1 MKSSLKT
8 TFFNLLKL
16 SNVTFFDDLKLVAN
30 MQKKKSGYIKYF
42 FFLNVFN
49 KYYENNRLYKA
60 LKYSIWKGNYG
71 SSY

>member
-1 MKSSLKT
+1 MKSSSLKT

-16 SNVTFFDDLKLVAN
+16 SNMTFFDDLKRVAN

-42 FFLNVFN
+42 FYIFN

-60 LKYSIWKGNYG
+60 LKILQLKG
-71 SSY
+71 

>member
-16 SNVTFFDDLKLVAN
+16 TNMTFFDDLKLVAN

-42 FFLNVFN
+42 FKNIFN

-60 LKYSIWKGNYG
+60 LKILQLKG
-71 SSY
+71 

>member
-60 LKYSIWKGNYG
+60 LKYSI
-71 SSY
+71 